1 MAIRLGGGNK
11 MIKFD
16 FRKIFYSNT
25 LKNICLFLLIIV
37 LCGCEK
43 EDGMARGSEEN
54 FANQS
59 KCWQTYLIS
68 AVVRVIDNLFD
79 RGSNIV
85 LSNQGATVIMMGFA
99 IWMGF
104 KFLKI
109 LPSFKATNLGETLTE
124 IGQKL
129 FLCAF
134 CAWAASSKAEMIWLV
149 DTFIV
154 PIYDTILNLATNVTS
169 VSPEASFNL
178 GEKIGEVTFS
188 NQYNDCSATLS
199 SIGGSIKGAISP
211 MVNCVVCSVSSRLN
225 AGVRVGIEL
234 ICSLNLAAM
243 LLGILL
249 IIFFT
254 LAKFGFVLFMVD
266 SLFRLNFT
274 VHLIPLMIMALPFA
288 YTRKW
293 ATHCVLMFLNS
304 SGIML
309 FIGLLVS
316 LAVNALEIIML
327 SIGPQLNAGQIENP
341 GPLLMAMFMISLLLF
356 NIPGLGVSLADKF
369 IGGGAGD
376 EFQKKISKFVVNLG
390 KKALAAGFAYIT
402 GGASSAVTSSLEKYE
417 TTRSKL
423 DSIRQTTQKVKDK
436 LDSLAGYN
444 DD

>member
-1 MAIRLGGGNK
+1 M
-11 MIKFD
+11 MKFD
-16 FRKIFYSNT
+16 YRKIFCSGVIR
-25 LKNICLFLLIIV
+25 NICMLLLIVI

-43 EDGMARGSEEN
+43 EDGMSRGSEEN
-54 FANQS
+54 YKQQS
-59 KCWQTYLIS
+59 DCWQTYIVS
-68 AVVRVIDNLFD
+68 AVIRVIDKLFKS
-79 RGSNIV
+79 GSDIV
-85 LSNQGATVIMMGFA
+85 IANQGASVIMIGFA

-134 CAWAASSKAEMIWLV
+134 CAWAASSYKEMVWLV

-154 PIYDTILNLATNVTS
+154 PIYDTILNLASNVT
-169 VSPEASFNL
+169 VVNPEVSFNL
-178 GEKIGEVTFS
+178 GEKIGDVTFS
-188 NQYNDCSATLS
+188 NQYNDCSASLE

-254 LAKFGFVLFMVD
+254 FAKFGFVLFMVD

-274 VHLIPLMIMALPFA
+274 VHFIPLMIMALPFA

-327 SIGPQLNAGQIENP
+327 NIGPYLNGEQVETP

-356 NIPGLGVSLADKF
+356 NIPGLGVALADKF

-376 EFQKKISKFVVNLG
+376 EFQKKVSKFVVNMG
-390 KKALAAGFAYIT
+390 KKALAIGIAYIT
-402 GGASSAVTSSLEKYE
+402 GGVSSSVTSTLEKYE
-417 TTRSKL
+417 STRSKL
-423 DSIRQTTQKVKDK
+423 DSIRQTTDKIKDK

-444 DD
+444 ENE